1 MFRLLLNEASKVKL
15 MYLCSWLS
23 PLGKRDWL
31 RLWEKEGEAAKNW
44 QGLWDL
50 YFTISYRYLKLY
62 KASCHSIP

>member
-1 MFRLLLNEASKVKL
+1 
-15 MYLCSWLS
+15 MYLCSLAE

-50 YFTISYRYLKLY
+50 YFTISTGTLSRTRLLVTRY
-62 KASCHSIP
+62 P